1 MTVVNALKA
10 AGPNLTREKFLTALS
25 QTKFDS
31 TVMAG
36 PIELTPTDHA
46 GQKSAI
52 YLKFDGEDKTLVPG
66 SYRSQ
71 WTYQP
76 KPQ

>member
-1 MTVVNALKA
+1 
-10 AGPNLTREKFLTALS
+10 
-25 QTKFDS
+25 
-31 TVMAG
+31 MAG

-52 YLKFDGEDKTLVPG
+52 YLKFDGTNMTAVPG
-66 SYRSQ
+66 AYRSL

-76 KPQ
+76 K